1 MKNSRDFFYAQ
12 EDINYIGGVKDDMK
26 DDVVRFLKNNINSN
40 VYNKQK
46 RYYEAHPEAPRV
58 SFNGEQD
65 LYLTQWCLLDLKAA
79 KRNFSAFMEQKA
91 AEP

>member
-1 MKNSRDFFYAQ
+1 MYQPLCRLIVVTTFFSLKKETMKNSRDFFYAQ

-26 DDVVRFLKNNINSN
+26 DDVVRFLKNNINSS

-58 SFNGEQD
+58 SFNGE
-65 LYLTQWCLLDLKAA
+65 
-79 KRNFSAFMEQKA
+79 
-91 AEP
+91 

>member
-1 MKNSRDFFYAQ
+1 MKNSRDLFYAQ

-26 DDVVRFLKNNINSN
+26 DDVVRFLKNNINSS

-58 SFNGEQD
+58 SFNGE
-65 LYLTQWCLLDLKAA
+65 
-79 KRNFSAFMEQKA
+79 
-91 AEP
+91 